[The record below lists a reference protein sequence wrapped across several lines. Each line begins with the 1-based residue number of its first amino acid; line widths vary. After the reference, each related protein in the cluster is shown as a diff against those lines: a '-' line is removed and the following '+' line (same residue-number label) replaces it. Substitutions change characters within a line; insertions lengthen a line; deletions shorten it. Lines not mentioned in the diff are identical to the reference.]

1 MNSRRRFLIH
11 NTVQEYFP
19 GLTTVSVG
27 HGEQRRTVVTFRN
40 SAEDAQEAT
49 QHRSSKQEQEEQK
62 EEEIEG
68 ERIGGKGGGG
78 RRREAAAGATGSG
91 SAGGCPEER
100 LPKNEDRRDDATTK
114 AAKLQHHQQCPQ
126 QKQAPPAQQQQHQQQ
141 QHSRGSQQHKGPQ
154 QQAEQRQQQQR
165 KGSQQQLNN
174 VGPQQQQQKQQVQE
188 QQQQQQTS
196 GKQRQRSRK
205 ARSRSCHSE
214 PRNGGRQR
222 QQQQQ
227 HQQKQQQQQQQGS
240 SSGGGGPKHDERQV
254 REDTPPEDTQSKKRR
269 NRRNRKQ
276 RERQEQQQQNQQAE
290 NVNGRHEDED
300 ERDNSVP
307 YRAGHHHHRG
317 GNHAFERR
325 GAGQVRASGGESEWD
340 LCARGV
346 EGHVSESGGKANRVK
361 TESESDKARNSSAG
375 QGSGGGP
382 HAFREDG
389 GDLRLFL
396 NSRREILAQSRS
408 AEAPSA
414 SGKAASSNAAHDHH
428 RMPVTM
434 TSDDY
439 SGSNSRPRG
448 KACAQIYRPPP
459 ARSTRLDAGPVQQQQ
474 QQLYQPKQQ
483 QQHNQYYQHTQHSP
497 QNNQYPQHQ
506 YPLSNRQ
513 RTDSESSYVMGDHQ
527 SGKAGRGR
535 RPDQMLYVPRGR
547 RNIDS
552 GSVRGTP
559 TPMQD
564 YEQSQRAPSPTFSI
578 CSVVSEYSGRNRYSK
593 HDSRHGSQLSIY
605 DGDFDRIKSKPPLSK
620 GEFSRESTPG
630 NGRQKGGNR
639 FNSQTL
645 QLIER
650 CLNQDSEP
658 RLSDNRNWDSDSVHS
673 SPAKNNRGGRGRN
686 QKSPTPT
693 RDIHSVHSKEN
704 VIHPVEP
711 NSRTRKGRRNRRR
724 NSRSR
729 EPSAEKYNDSRGS
742 PGCNSKNG
750 DPYNSPHSERGFGSC
765 ERVFYNSNFNS
776 PGERY
781 DRGYDNYDRY
791 SSINNSRASSR
802 NSSRERT
809 PQHASYHT
817 NWRGASSPSSPA
829 KGYQN
834 RNSPGKPP
842 SGRLGSLPNVT
853 LDYSENT
860 RSPNPSNEENY
871 RYHTLPVKHNRNPL
885 MGSHRANSI
894 DNSRISGVPN
904 SHRLDQ
910 SYHDEPSYSSM
921 ETVDQGPSLLNGGSA
936 EHRLENIKENPSF
949 DSSYSS
955 EQNTQMNR
963 VEEMHVCEDIS
974 QGSACDTSSN
984 GEVIEA
990 NQTTLPSDPAET
1002 DSSNGQPLH
1011 IVDNQSN
1018 AVSDEL
1024 SSTAAGSSGK
1034 VYFDLGDEAED
1045 PPEALAREAVAM
1057 ENDTQNGIQAEAK
1070 EEASE
1075 QEKEEKKNL
1084 KKFSFNWADEVEDSW
1099 DTLYDDSGECLD
1111 PEIKRQL
1118 SDSIGKVKLVKPTN
1132 DYYDYQPKEPQIN
1145 EDEYAHVIEI
1155 YDFPVSFKTQ
1165 DLMMIF
1171 SPYQN
1176 NGFDIK
1182 WVDDTHALG
1191 IFATALIAKEAL
1203 SIDHPFLKARSL
1215 SLATE
1220 TSRSKAMRIT
1230 EALLPYKPRPA
1241 TSAALARR
1249 LVSGAL
1255 GLKVNVPHEV
1265 REAERQ
1271 KLKDAKAQKKLAAK
1285 QRSDAWEG
1293 TLT

>member
-1 MNSRRRFLIH
+1 M
-11 NTVQEYFP
+11 
-19 GLTTVSVG
+19 G

-78 RRREAAAGATGSG
+78 RRREAAAGATGAG

-174 VGPQQQQQKQQVQE
+174 VGPQQQQKQQVQE

>member
-1 MNSRRRFLIH
+1 MGTWLRVAAACLGTCTGH
-11 NTVQEYFP
+11 ATK
-19 GLTTVSVG
+19 LTLCTCLP
-27 HGEQRRTVVTFRN
+27 
-40 SAEDAQEAT
+40 
-49 QHRSSKQEQEEQK
+49 
-62 EEEIEG
+62 
-68 ERIGGKGGGG
+68 GG
-78 RRREAAAGATGSG
+78 RDRELDVS
-91 SAGGCPEER
+91 
-100 LPKNEDRRDDATTK
+100 
-114 AAKLQHHQQCPQ
+114 
-126 QKQAPPAQQQQHQQQ
+126 
-141 QHSRGSQQHKGPQ
+141 
-154 QQAEQRQQQQR
+154 
-165 KGSQQQLNN
+165 
-174 VGPQQQQQKQQVQE
+174 
-188 QQQQQQTS
+188 
-196 GKQRQRSRK
+196 
-205 ARSRSCHSE
+205 
-214 PRNGGRQR
+214 
-222 QQQQQ
+222 
-227 HQQKQQQQQQQGS
+227 
-240 SSGGGGPKHDERQV
+240 
-254 REDTPPEDTQSKKRR
+254 
-269 NRRNRKQ
+269 
-276 RERQEQQQQNQQAE
+276 
-290 NVNGRHEDED
+290 
-300 ERDNSVP
+300 
-307 YRAGHHHHRG
+307 
-317 GNHAFERR
+317 FR
-325 GAGQVRASGGESEWD
+325 GA
-340 LCARGV
+340 
-346 EGHVSESGGKANRVK
+346 
-361 TESESDKARNSSAG
+361 
-375 QGSGGGP
+375 
-382 HAFREDG
+382 
-389 GDLRLFL
+389 RLFL

-459 ARSTRLDAGPVQQQQ
+459 ARST
-474 QQLYQPKQQ
+474 
-483 QQHNQYYQHTQHSP
+483 
-497 QNNQYPQHQ
+497 
-506 YPLSNRQ
+506 RQ

-842 SGRLGSLPNVT
+842 SG
-853 LDYSENT
+853 
-860 RSPNPSNEENY
+860 
-871 RYHTLPVKHNRNPL
+871 
-885 MGSHRANSI
+885 
-894 DNSRISGVPN
+894 
-904 SHRLDQ
+904 RLDQ